1 MKTITNY
8 PRETEFS
15 GFTVD
20 LMLPNLQNKEVNNL
34 GKTIT

>member
-1 MKTITNY
+1 MKTTTNY
-8 PRETEFS
+8 PRGTKFS
-15 GFTVD
+15 GFAVD